1 MRFDE
6 KDKQLLRLL
15 SENARSAVSDLA
27 RSLGLART
35 TVQARIERLENSGYI
50 AGYTLRKGTSA
61 RPMLRASA
69 LLSVEPR
76 SGAAVLQKLKTLPQV
91 EKVHTTSGRFDLL
104 VELSAQSTEELDE
117 TLDDIGATRGVKSS
131 ESLIHLSTKIDRAL

>member
-27 RSLGLART
+27 RALGLART

-50 AGYTLRKGTSA
+50 AGYTLRKGVSA

-76 SGAAVLQKLKTLPQV
+76 SGAAVLQKLKTLLQV

>member
-1 MRFDE
+1 MQIDE
-6 KDKQLLRLL
+6 KDRQLLLLL
-15 SENARSAVSDLA
+15 SENARSSVSDLA
-27 RSLGLART
+27 RTLGLART

-50 AGYTLRKGTSA
+50 AGYTLRKGPSA
-61 RPMLRASA
+61 RPVLRASA

-91 EKVHTTSGRFDLL
+91 EKVHTTSGRFDLV

-117 TLDDIGATRGVKSS
+117 TLDDIGAARGVKSS
-131 ESLIHLSTKIDRAL
+131 ESLIHLSTKIDRSA

>member
-1 MRFDE
+1 MR
-6 KDKQLLRLL
+6 
-15 SENARSAVSDLA
+15 SHASAHRPGCTAVIGESA
-27 RSLGLART
+27 EAGR
-35 TVQARIERLENSGYI
+35 QARIERLENSGYI
-50 AGYTLRKGTSA
+50 AGYTLRKGASA

-69 LLSVEPR
+69 LLSVR
-76 SGAAVLQKLKTLPQV
+76 SGAAVLQNLKTLPQV